1 MCHVRLFKGFVV
13 ALEDTGIHAI
23 KIISGDGQDSS
34 WIGEFNGVCVT
45 SRPTQDEVNAL
56 EFCFDISAS
65 PKAFMTSPSS
75 L

>member
-45 SRPTQDEVNAL
+45 RPSYTGRGQRSRIL
-56 EFCFDISAS
+56 F
-65 PKAFMTSPSS
+65 
-75 L
+75 